1 MSRACSCLFAHATK
15 QTKRTIYGRRP
26 RAAALWSIYLCRV
39 TLAARSASHRVLVPP
54 SVLTPWYSS
63 RRRAG
68 AVFPRVRLWVRVVTA
83 TLAAGVGAVAGEVG
97 MGVTDPAALP
107 AAAPRTHRS
116 SAAPG
121 GGLSKG

>member
-1 MSRACSCLFAHATK
+1 MIRACSCLFAHTTK

-68 AVFPRVRLWVRVVTA
+68 AGFPRVR
-83 TLAAGVGAVAGEVG
+83 VGPCGDGHA
-97 MGVTDPAALP
+97 
-107 AAAPRTHRS
+107 
-116 SAAPG
+116 G
-121 GGLSKG
+121 GGGGGGGGGGEYGFVKGLRRKEIRFALIIPRLE